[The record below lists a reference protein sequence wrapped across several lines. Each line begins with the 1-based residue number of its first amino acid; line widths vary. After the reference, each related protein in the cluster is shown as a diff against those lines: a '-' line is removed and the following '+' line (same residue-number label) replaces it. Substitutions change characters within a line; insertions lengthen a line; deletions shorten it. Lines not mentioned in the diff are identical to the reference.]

1 MDDKRQDHDDKRR
14 TEDAV
19 DRNLKRVYDDMI
31 EDEVPER
38 FAALL
43 QQLREQGSS
52 K

>member
-1 MDDKRQDHDDKRR
+1 MADDTQAGGRR
-14 TEDAV
+14 KKTDEAV

-43 QQLREQGSS
+43 RQLRDQEAS